1 MQAIAAPPEPDLE
14 PVADTPRPSDSRRP
28 AAPLLALAAA
38 VAVLLVTLTATRLFG
53 LPSLSLPDAGLL
65 RGLVLGVLV
74 AVIGSFAVLLTPVA
88 ARTGGRPALLR
99 LDALRNVDV
108 PREPAL
114 PADRS
119 AVPTPPADAD
129 VPAEPA
135 PEADADVP
143 AEPAPVADADVPTE
157 PADPAAL
164 DDEAQTDAE
173 VRTDAELARK
183 LEFQVRCLEA
193 TLSEHDELLREALDA
208 AAGRLEEPTVLEQQ
222 RVRSVLSAIRGAV
235 ADQRGDVAVARV
247 EAALDRLGRPPRVA
261 RPLLS
266 PSGHLPLTFAAPRP
280 FALPGAPTPAAA
292 AAPATT
298 DPAPDQA
305 PAGASAVEAPA
316 DSTSDAAADPAVVG
330 AAPEPA
336 APLAPVKVLPVPAPL
351 VPATA
356 QRRRRGLRRSLM

>member
-114 PADRS
+114 PADSS
-119 AVPTPPADAD
+119 AVPTPP
-129 VPAEPA
+129 
-135 PEADADVP
+135 ADADVP